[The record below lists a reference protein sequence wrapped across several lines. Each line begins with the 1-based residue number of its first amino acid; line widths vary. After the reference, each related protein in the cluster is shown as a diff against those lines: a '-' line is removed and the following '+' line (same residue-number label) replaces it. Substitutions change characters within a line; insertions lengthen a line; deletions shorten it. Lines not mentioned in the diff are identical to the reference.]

1 MWGLSPSSLSFL
13 WHRLHLL
20 RPLPRAFSR
29 LEPPPL
35 SALVLLWLVL
45 LIEGGPVP
53 VTSGSSAPSLDA
65 GTSWVPMNGSGREGW
80 RKNKDG
86 SSVLQGVGWSH
97 VFDCC
102 MQPRLG
108 WGRRLM
114 CLAPQ
119 CSSVRAHSTA
129 SLSSFSTLAQDSL

>member
-1 MWGLSPSSLSFL
+1 M
-13 WHRLHLL
+13 
-20 RPLPRAFSR
+20 
-29 LEPPPL
+29 
-35 SALVLLWLVL
+35 
-45 LIEGGPVP
+45 
-53 VTSGSSAPSLDA
+53 VTSRFNKSLIDLLKFLLCHSCDPTYHFKGCLQVCILFLFQLSTA
-65 GTSWVPMNGSGREGW
+65 VYQPTLQFNDLKEQFVISHKYLGIWVRLGLQ
-80 RKNKDG
+80 KKKDG

-119 CSSVRAHSTA
+119 CSSVRAHSLQL
-129 SLSSFSTLAQDSL
+129 LSHHSVL